1 MIPGVGIAP
10 TYTISRTVLSDA
22 VALVRGDRFYTVSP
36 PNKLRRL
43 VEHGLALSPGNQHDQ
58 RRLSIVAIAFVGGR
72 MLTVLD
78 RLQSQEPDELGLQ
91 GSPIRSEHQSGMC
104 LLQVV
109 PSSIPE
115 PLQA

>member
-36 PNKLRRL
+36 PDKLRDAF
-43 VEHGLALSPGNQHDQ
+43 VEHGLVFPPHRNQHDQ
-58 RRLSIVAIAFVGGR
+58 RPLCSYRIVAGR

-91 GSPIRSEHQSGMC
+91 
-104 LLQVV
+104 
-109 PSSIPE
+109 
-115 PLQA
+115 

>member
-43 VEHGLALSPGNQHDQ
+43 CRTWP
-58 RRLSIVAIAFVGGR
+58 RLPPPTQKSA
-72 MLTVLD
+72 
-78 RLQSQEPDELGLQ
+78 
-91 GSPIRSEHQSGMC
+91 
-104 LLQVV
+104 
-109 PSSIPE
+109 
-115 PLQA
+115 

>member
-10 TYTISRTVLSDA
+10 TYTISRAVLSDA

-36 PNKLRRL
+36 PIKLRHPA
-43 VEHGLALSPGNQHDQ
+43 EHGLVFPQHDQ
-58 RRLSIVAIAFVGGR
+58 RPLCSHRVAAGR

-91 GSPIRSEHQSGMC
+91 
-104 LLQVV
+104 
-109 PSSIPE
+109 
-115 PLQA
+115 

>member
-43 VEHGLALSPGNQHDQ
+43 AEHGL
-58 RRLSIVAIAFVGGR
+58 VF
-72 MLTVLD
+72 
-78 RLQSQEPDELGLQ
+78 LQKS
-91 GSPIRSEHQSGMC
+91 
-104 LLQVV
+104 
-109 PSSIPE
+109 
-115 PLQA
+115 A

>member
-43 VEHGLALSPGNQHDQ
+43 VEHGLALPPGNQHDQ
-58 RRLSIVAIAFVGGR
+58 RRL
-72 MLTVLD
+72 
-78 RLQSQEPDELGLQ
+78 
-91 GSPIRSEHQSGMC
+91 
-104 LLQVV
+104 LL
-109 PSSIPE
+109 
-115 PLQA
+115 